1 MKNHQSCYLI
11 TPGLEKTMPI
21 KTDRLRKLESEL
33 EDLNKWLTLGMVP
46 KKDIEKHKEEIAL
59 VQEKIDDELAK
70 IEHIR
75 QNGHPEEFVTPK
87 RQSSKLVLNDG
98 PSISDMDVRED
109 YDDVSVSD
117 DETYDSQVSSR
128 DTQSDETQRD
138 DDNDPFHE
146 RNRWKKRDIIDPEVD
161 DW

>member
-1 MKNHQSCYLI
+1 
-11 TPGLEKTMPI
+11 MPL
-21 KTDRLRKLESEL
+21 KTDRLRKLETEL

-46 KKDIEKHKEEIAL
+46 KKDIEKHKEEISF
-59 VQEKIDDELAK
+59 VQDKINDELAK
-70 IEHIR
+70 MEHMR

-109 YDDVSVSD
+109 YDEMSASD
-117 DETYDSQVSSR
+117 DATYDSQVSSSE
-128 DTQSDETQRD
+128 TQSDETQRD
-138 DDNDPFHE
+138 DDNDPFLE
-146 RNRWKKRDIIDPEVD
+146 RNRWRKREIIDPEVD